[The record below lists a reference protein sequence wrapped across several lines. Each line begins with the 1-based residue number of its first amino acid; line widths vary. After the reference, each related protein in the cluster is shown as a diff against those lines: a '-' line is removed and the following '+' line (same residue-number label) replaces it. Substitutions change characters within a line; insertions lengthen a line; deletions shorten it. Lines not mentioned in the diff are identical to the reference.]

1 MRTKSS
7 TARIGFTLIELLVVI
22 TVIGLMSGMFLVAY
36 QGAALESRKQKTL
49 ATINKLS
56 EVLNSR
62 MEEYASYSIVLRL
75 PINIYVGETGGP
87 LPSDAVPLA
96 ANNPLETKTFLLE
109 RTRLLCLRE
118 IIAMEMPDHPDDIK
132 WTDKWVT
139 PANNKPFYDSYP
151 VNTFPKRVA
160 TGLTAVS
167 GQFSVQNRVTART
180 KGIAKKL
187 SNAGSSGFLP
197 IPGWQNTNANAELL
211 YLIIEDSQ
219 LNGSSA
225 IELFGASEIA
235 DLDKDGL
242 KEFID
247 AFGRPIQ
254 WIRWPTGFEGVARYH
269 PDMLDPGIITG
280 TGANERVTI
289 ESDPLDRM
297 GADPGYKTT
306 DRKPGPGAFPL
317 VVSSGPD
324 RRFGIRF
331 QLTDG
336 DSNQSNVPGIP
347 TNPPKLLSNSVTDS
361 MWVGLPAYLTAM
373 NGDPRFRCTDPWYPR
388 VSSSGTPAR
397 LGGRLDVSLG
407 DNPTDVDGEPIDWRY
422 SRDNI
427 TNYDGNGAS
436 L

>member
-7 TARIGFTLIELLVVI
+7 TARTGFTLVELLVVI
-22 TVIGLMSGMFLVAY
+22 TIIGLMSGMFLIAY

-75 PINIYVGETGGP
+75 PMPPIGTGEA
-87 LPSDAVPLA
+87 LPPNAVPLA

-132 WTDKWVT
+132 WTDKWVSSS
-139 PANNKPFYDSYP
+139 NNATFF
-151 VNTFPKRVA
+151 NTMPKQVA
-160 TGLTAVS
+160 TGLTAGAS
-167 GQFSVQNRVTART
+167 QSFVQNRVTART

-187 SNAGSSGFLP
+187 SNASSSGFLP
-197 IPGWQNTNANAELL
+197 IPGWQNANANAELL

-225 IELFGASEIA
+225 IELFGASETA

-280 TGANERVTI
+280 TGSNVRVTI

-331 QLTDG
+331 QLSSQDAM
-336 DSNQSNVPGIP
+336 IP
-347 TNPPKLLSNSVTDS
+347 VLQVSRNSDPKSYSVTDS
-361 MWVGLPAYLTAM
+361 IWSGLPIYM
-373 NGDPRFRCTDPWYPR
+373 NADLRCRYTDPWYPR

-397 LGGRLDVSLG
+397 LGGRLDSSIENLFDSNG
-407 DNPTDVDGEPIDWRY
+407 IPIDFNEDPTEPIDWRY

>member
-7 TARIGFTLIELLVVI
+7 TARTGFTLIELLVVI

-49 ATINKLS
+49 ATLNKLS
-56 EVLNSR
+56 EILNSR

-75 PINIYVGETGGP
+75 ANGNALPSMAIP
-87 LPSDAVPLA
+87 LP
-96 ANNPLETKTFLLE
+96 ANNPVETKTVLLE

-139 PANNKPFYDSYP
+139 SANNAAFF
-151 VNTFPKRVA
+151 NLLPKQIA
-160 TGLTAVS
+160 TGLTA
-167 GQFSVQNRVTART
+167 GGTQFFVQNRVTART
-180 KGIAKKL
+180 RGMAKKL
-187 SNAGSSGFLP
+187 SNTGSSGFLP
-197 IPGWQNTNANAELL
+197 IPGWQNANANAELL

-225 IELFGASEIA
+225 IELFGASETA
-235 DLDKDGL
+235 DLDNDGL

-280 TGANERVTI
+280 VGANIRVTI

-297 GADPGYKTT
+297 GADPGYKTN

-331 QLTDG
+331 HLATAIELPNNKLSYSATDAVWTG
-336 DSNQSNVPGIP
+336 TPI
-347 TNPPKLLSNSVTDS
+347 
-361 MWVGLPAYLTAM
+361 YL
-373 NGDPRFRCTDPWYPR
+373 NGYSFTDPWYPR

-397 LGGRLDVSLG
+397 LGGRFDPSIENRLDDLDGVPI
-407 DNPTDVDGEPIDWRY
+407 DFYVDPSESIDWRY

>member
-1 MRTKSS
+1 
-7 TARIGFTLIELLVVI
+7 
-22 TVIGLMSGMFLVAY
+22 
-36 QGAALESRKQKTL
+36 
-49 ATINKLS
+49 
-56 EVLNSR
+56 
-62 MEEYASYSIVLRL
+62 
-75 PINIYVGETGGP
+75 
-87 LPSDAVPLA
+87 
-96 ANNPLETKTFLLE
+96 
-109 RTRLLCLRE
+109 
-118 IIAMEMPDHPDDIK
+118 MPDHPDDIK
-132 WTDKWVT
+132 WTDKWVSSS
-139 PANNKPFYDSYP
+139 NNAAFF
-151 VNTFPKRVA
+151 NTLPKSVA
-160 TGLTAVS
+160 TGLTAGTNQS
-167 GQFSVQNRVTART
+167 FVQNRVTART

-197 IPGWQNTNANAELL
+197 IPGWQNANANAELL

-225 IELFGASEIA
+225 IELFGASETA

-280 TGANERVTI
+280 TGSNIRVTI

-331 QLTDG
+331 HLASEITVAG
-336 DSNQSNVPGIP
+336 KPSYSA
-347 TNPPKLLSNSVTDS
+347 TDS
-361 MWVGLPAYLTAM
+361 IWSGTPIYL
-373 NGDPRFRCTDPWYPR
+373 NGYACTDPWYPR

-397 LGGRLDVSLG
+397 LGGRLDPSLE
-407 DNPTDVDGEPIDWRY
+407 NPLDSDGIPIDVTSDPIDWRN

>member
-22 TVIGLMSGMFLVAY
+22 TIIGLMSGMFLVAY

-56 EVLNSR
+56 EVLNAR

-75 PINIYVGETGGP
+75 PGGGP
-87 LPSDAVPLA
+87 LPPNAVPLA

-132 WTDKWVT
+132 WTDKWVNSS
-139 PANNKPFYDSYP
+139 NNA
-151 VNTFPKRVA
+151 TFFNALPKQVA
-160 TGLTAVS
+160 TGLTTGAS
-167 GQFSVQNRVTART
+167 QYTVQNRVTART

-197 IPGWQNTNANAELL
+197 VPGWQNSNANAELL

-225 IELFGASEIA
+225 IELFGASETA

-242 KEFID
+242 KEFVD

-254 WIRWPTGFEGVARYH
+254 WIRWPTGFDGVARYH

-331 QLTDG
+331 HLAAAFTVANKP
-336 DSNQSNVPGIP
+336 SYS
-347 TNPPKLLSNSVTDS
+347 TTDS
-361 MWVGLPAYLTAM
+361 IWSGAPIYL
-373 NGDPRFRCTDPWYPR
+373 NGFACTDPWYPR
-388 VSSSGTPAR
+388 NSSAR
-397 LGGRLDVSLG
+397 LGGRLDTSIEKLF
-407 DNPTDVDGEPIDWRY
+407 DDDLIPIDYYDDPTESIDWRY